1 MEPRPLSPQGCDQVS
16 RQTAVHVVEDMINR
30 NIREQATLLALK
42 QWISYNPP
50 PREVEEYLW
59 QLLAFKQR

>member
-1 MEPRPLSPQGCDQVS
+1 MGENVETPDLQGCS
-16 RQTAVHVVEDMINR
+16 RQTVPSVISDMMER

-42 QWISYNPP
+42 QWLQFNPP

-59 QLLAFKQR
+59 NLLVFKQR